1 MSSVR
6 THCLA
11 LEPNPGFPRWH
22 SGKESAC
29 QFRRHKGSRF
39 DTWVRG
45 IPGQIPGGENGNHS
59 STLAWRILWTEETGG
74 LQAMNSQRVGHDWVC
89 TQHNNTRTQSFP
101 FILLKFSRL
110 YIYIWL
116 RDPFWVCFCL
126 RCKINR
132 VNGGFLLLFGCGFFF
147 FFFGLCMFIYWK
159 AIFFPLNFFCT
170 FVKH

>member
-1 MSSVR
+1 MFPCHLYIIFSELSVHLLFSNWIFYIILLTFESYILDTSLLLDTQLANNFSQFTVCLFILIIETFTDKRIDFSFFLLWTVILMSSVR

-74 LQAMNSQRVGHDWVC
+74 LQAMNSQRVGHD
-89 TQHNNTRTQSFP
+89 
-101 FILLKFSRL
+101 
-110 YIYIWL
+110 
-116 RDPFWVCFCL
+116 
-126 RCKINR
+126 
-132 VNGGFLLLFGCGFFF
+132 
-147 FFFGLCMFIYWK
+147 
-159 AIFFPLNFFCT
+159 
-170 FVKH
+170 